1 MLVLLHADGDLWLK
15 VFSVTMDV
23 KLAQV
28 LTLNVITELL
38 ECCNCIIWF
47 LFRAVS
53 SRETAQLHILVLYQ
67 LIWNFQ
73 YVLHNLIENIATSHD
88 SSELEMCSFARV
100 WGDEGNPLCYTVLSL
115 AGSITDRDV

>member
-88 SSELEMCSFARV
+88 S
-100 WGDEGNPLCYTVLSL
+100 
-115 AGSITDRDV
+115 